1 MLSVFTCF
9 QNILKYYTYKLV
21 IRFEQVSSADSSAT
35 GVGSL
40 PINDDTE
47 EMDTTGLLN
56 QQQVQQLQ
64 QQSESSSKAPPALC
78 RRSRTDS
85 IIIYTP
91 PTITEAPGS
100 TFYIKRSGEMDYVVL
115 LKVNINSAQFKD
127 SSHNS
132 HLL

>member
-1 MLSVFTCF
+1 VLSVFTCF

-56 QQQVQQLQ
+56 QQQVQQ
-64 QQSESSSKAPPALC
+64 QSESSSKAPPALC

-115 LKVNINSAQFKD
+115 LKVNVNSAQFKD
-127 SSHNS
+127 SSHIS